1 MFNMKNQKKQI
12 ARLNRVK
19 GQIEGVVKMIE
30 ADKDCTEV
38 LNQLTA
44 IYNAIASA
52 RTEILSNHL
61 ESCIMDVVEKKQAD
75 GKEKILQ
82 LMDLLKRF

>member
-1 MFNMKNQKKQI
+1 
-12 ARLNRVK
+12 
-19 GQIEGVVKMIE
+19 MIE